1 MVLYF
6 FNWKVQWMLAN
17 QFKCI
22 GNVKGSKK
30 NGQRFPLLAD
40 HLICFPEAI
49 SFWVFVDPQKFNMF
63 FCGSTKSQCHFLWIH
78 ILNCKPSTLFCGSTI
93 LNFYFC
99 GSTILWLFFCG
110 STKVKIFSFEFGF
123 TDWDWFLCTRG
134 SFCNDWLYFSEK
146 AWLDWRVALQLNV
159 VMVSLT
165 IVVIAMRHGRGCI
178 LFRLSLWTC
187 HTFYTTAHRSFV
199 EGIVCSCSA
208 QSSCAMDCW

>member
-1 MVLYF
+1 MS
-6 FNWKVQWMLAN
+6 KVQKKWAAFPPISWSCDM
-17 QFKCI
+17 FSR
-22 GNVKGSKK
+22 GNLVLSFCGSTKI
-30 NGQRFPLLAD
+30 QY
-40 HLICFPEAI
+40 
-49 SFWVFVDPQKFNMF
+49 V
-63 FCGSTKSQCHFLWIH
+63 FCGSTKSQCYFLWIH

-134 SFCNDWLYFSEK
+134 SFCNDWLYFFEK

-165 IVVIAMRHGRGCI
+165 IVVIAMSRGTGCI